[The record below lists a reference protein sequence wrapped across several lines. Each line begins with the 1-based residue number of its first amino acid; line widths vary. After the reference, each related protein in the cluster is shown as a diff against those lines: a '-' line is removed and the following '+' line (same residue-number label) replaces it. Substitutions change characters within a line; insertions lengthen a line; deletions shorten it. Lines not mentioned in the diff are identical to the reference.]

1 MKIIDKTIFEG
12 RNIYSHKKCI
22 RLDVDLE
29 GYSDIP
35 TKDIDMFNEKLLKMV
50 PELYKHRCGID
61 EEHGFAKRLKEGTY
75 LAHVCEHVIIAIQN
89 MLGIDLAYGK
99 AREVSGEHYYIIFQ
113 YQYKVLALNI
123 SYFAVD
129 IVNSLIKKYKID
141 FDKRYGELLKI
152 LAKEQ
157 MGASTKEIL
166 KAAKKRGLPY
176 INIGDSGM
184 YQIGYGRKGKMISA
198 AIGENTRCIGVDI
211 ACDKYLTKQ
220 ILKSNFI
227 PVAKGEKVYNTI
239 ELIKYGESLGYPLVL
254 KPQFGNKGN
263 GVILDITNSK
273 ELIDAYIML
282 KKSTDDIIVE
292 KYHEGRDYR
301 VCVVNY
307 KVVAVANRIPP
318 YIIGDGR
325 LNIKKLICNLN
336 SDSNRG
342 NGHEKPLTKIKID
355 DQLISYLSLQG
366 FSLNSIPQKDERV
379 FLRKN
384 ANLST
389 GAIAVDC
396 TDKISDENKEI
407 CERAAKA
414 LGLDICGIDIC
425 SRDISSS
432 LNEEGI
438 VVEINA
444 APGIRMHHFPSEGK
458 PRDVAG
464 SIVDMIYNNN
474 FDNIPVISVTGTNGK
489 TTTTRLISYI
499 FSRIGYNVGMTTTSG
514 VVVGGEA
521 IDKGDDTGTA
531 SARSVLLNKDVDIAV
546 LETAR
551 GGIVRR
557 GLAYDLADVAVLT
570 NITEDHLGLDG
581 IETMEDLSKAK
592 ALVVEA
598 VKDNGYAVIN
608 ADDKWSLSIID
619 RIKCNVIYFSMD
631 FNNEY
636 IQNNIKNNL
645 KAVYLKDNSIYVF
658 NHGRTYKVADVDDI
672 PITLKGRLKYN
683 IKNVMAACCAL
694 IAMNVDYCM
703 ISKGVTCFN
712 QNGEDNEGRFNFYN
726 VDGVNVVLD
735 YGHNIDGYSCVLES
749 LKSMNEKKLIGVIG
763 VPGDRSNDVIERI
776 GEMCSNVFD
785 KIYIKEDCDKRGRE
799 SGEVADLLL
808 SGVKKGKCKNV
819 NVILDELDALKE
831 AIDDASKGDFVIEFY
846 ENFSRLSFYLNEKSE
861 DNNDE
866 KAQNY

>member
-35 TKDIDMFNEKLLKMV
+35 TKDINMFNDKLLEMV

-61 EEHGFAKRLKEGTY
+61 EEHGFVKRLKEGTY
-75 LAHVCEHVIIAIQN
+75 IAHVCEHIIIALQN

-99 AREVSGEHYYIIFQ
+99 AREVSGDHYFIIFQ
-113 YQYKVLALNI
+113 YKYKILSLNI
-123 SYFAVD
+123 AYLAID
-129 IVNSLIKKYKID
+129 IVNSLIKGHKID
-141 FDKRYGELLKI
+141 FDKRYEELQKI
-152 LAKEQ
+152 LVKNQ
-157 MGASTKEIL
+157 IGASTKEL
-166 KAAKKRGLPY
+166 LNAAEKRGLPY

-198 AIGENTRCIGVDI
+198 AIGENTRCIGVDV

-227 PVAKGEKVYNTI
+227 PIADGEKVYNTL
-239 ELIKYGESLGYPLVL
+239 ELIKYAERLGYPLVL

-263 GVILDITNSK
+263 GVILDIKNSK
-273 ELIDAYIML
+273 ELIDAYITL
-282 KKSTDDIIVE
+282 KKTTDDIIVE
-292 KYHEGRDYR
+292 KYYEGRDYR
-301 VCVVNY
+301 VCVVDY

-318 YIIGDGR
+318 YIVGDGK

-336 SDSNRG
+336 SDSKRG
-342 NGHEKPLTKIKID
+342 NGHEKPLTKVKID
-355 DQLISYLSLQG
+355 DQLVSYLSVQG
-366 FSLNSIPQKDERV
+366 FSLNSVPQKNEKV

-389 GAIAVDC
+389 GAVAVDC
-396 TDKISDENKEI
+396 TDEISDENKEI

-425 SRDISSS
+425 SKDISSS
-432 LNEEGI
+432 LNEDGI
-438 VVEINA
+438 IVEVNA

-458 PRDVAG
+458 ARDVAG
-464 SIVDMIYNNN
+464 AIIDMIYRKN
-474 FDNIPVISVTGTNGK
+474 FENIPVISVTGTNGK
-489 TTTTRLISYI
+489 TTTTRLISFV

-514 VVVGGEA
+514 ISVGGKS
-521 IDKGDDTGTA
+521 IDRGDDTGTA
-531 SARSVLLNKDVDIAV
+531 SARSILLNRDVDIAV

-598 VKDNGYAVIN
+598 VKENGFAVIN

-619 RIKCNVIYFSMD
+619 RIKCNIIYFSMD
-631 FNNEY
+631 FDNKY
-636 IQNNIKNNL
+636 IQDNIKNNL
-645 KAVYLKDNSIYVF
+645 KAVYFKDNRIYVF
-658 NHGRTYKVADVDDI
+658 NNGRTYMVADIKDI
-672 PITLKGRLKYN
+672 PITLDGKLKYN
-683 IKNVMAACCAL
+683 IKNIMAACCAL

-712 QNGEDNEGRFNFYN
+712 ENDNEGRFNIYN
-726 VDGVNVVLD
+726 IDGTDVVLD

-749 LKSMNEKKLIGVIG
+749 LKDMNNRNLIGVIG
-763 VPGDRSNDVIERI
+763 VPGDRGDDVIERI
-776 GEMCSNVFD
+776 GKMCSDVFD
-785 KIYIKEDCDKRGRE
+785 KIYIKEDSDKRGRE
-799 SGEVADLLL
+799 DGEVADILLK
-808 SGVKKGKCKNV
+808 GVRSGKCRNV
-819 NVILDELDALKE
+819 KVVLDELDALKE
-831 AIDDASKGDFVIEFY
+831 AINDSSKGDMVIEFY
-846 ENFSRLSFYLNEKSE
+846 ENFEKLSSYLNEKSE
-861 DNNDE
+861 DNNE
-866 KAQNY
+866 ERAQNY

>member
-35 TKDIDMFNEKLLKMV
+35 TKDINMFNDKLLEMV

-61 EEHGFAKRLKEGTY
+61 EEHGFVKRLKEGTY
-75 LAHVCEHVIIAIQN
+75 IAHVCEHIIIALQN

-99 AREVSGEHYYIIFQ
+99 AREVSGDHYFIIFQ
-113 YQYKVLALNI
+113 YKYKILSLNI
-123 SYFAVD
+123 AYLAID
-129 IVNSLIKKYKID
+129 IVNSLIKGHKID
-141 FDKRYGELLKI
+141 FDKRYEELQKI
-152 LAKEQ
+152 LVKNQ
-157 MGASTKEIL
+157 IGASTKEL
-166 KAAKKRGLPY
+166 LNAAEKRGLPY

-198 AIGENTRCIGVDI
+198 AIGENTRCIGVDV

-227 PVAKGEKVYNTI
+227 PIADGEKVYNTL
-239 ELIKYGESLGYPLVL
+239 ELIKYAERLGYPLVL

-263 GVILDITNSK
+263 GVILDIKNSK
-273 ELIDAYIML
+273 ELIDAYITL
-282 KKSTDDIIVE
+282 KKTTDDIIVE
-292 KYHEGRDYR
+292 KYYEGRDYR
-301 VCVVNY
+301 VCVVDY

-318 YIIGDGR
+318 YIVGDGK

-336 SDSNRG
+336 SDSKRG
-342 NGHEKPLTKIKID
+342 NGHEKPLTKVKID
-355 DQLISYLSLQG
+355 DQLVSYLSVQG
-366 FSLNSIPQKDERV
+366 FSLNSVPQKNEKV

-389 GAIAVDC
+389 GAVAVDC
-396 TDKISDENKEI
+396 TDEISDENKEI

-425 SRDISSS
+425 SKDISSS
-432 LNEEGI
+432 LNEDGI
-438 VVEINA
+438 IVEVNA

-458 PRDVAG
+458 ARDVAG
-464 SIVDMIYNNN
+464 AIIDMIYRKN
-474 FDNIPVISVTGTNGK
+474 FENIPVISVTGTNGK
-489 TTTTRLISYI
+489 TTTTRLISFV

-514 VVVGGEA
+514 ISVGGKS
-521 IDKGDDTGTA
+521 IDRGDDTGTA
-531 SARSVLLNKDVDIAV
+531 SARSILLNRDVDIAV

-551 GGIVRR
+551 GGIVSR

-598 VKDNGYAVIN
+598 VKENGFAVIN

-619 RIKCNVIYFSMD
+619 RIKCNIIYFSMD
-631 FNNEY
+631 FDNKY
-636 IQNNIKNNL
+636 IQDNIKNNL
-645 KAVYLKDNSIYVF
+645 KAVYFKDNRIYVF
-658 NHGRTYKVADVDDI
+658 NNGRTYMVADIKDI
-672 PITLKGRLKYN
+672 PITLDGKLKYN
-683 IKNVMAACCAL
+683 IKNIMAACCAL

-712 QNGEDNEGRFNFYN
+712 ENDNEGRFNIYN
-726 VDGVNVVLD
+726 IDGTDVVLD

-749 LKSMNEKKLIGVIG
+749 LKDMNNRNLIGVIG
-763 VPGDRSNDVIERI
+763 VPGDRGDDVIERI
-776 GEMCSNVFD
+776 GKMCSDVFD
-785 KIYIKEDCDKRGRE
+785 KIYIKEDSDKRGRE
-799 SGEVADLLL
+799 NGEVADILLK
-808 SGVKKGKCKNV
+808 GVRSGKCRNV
-819 NVILDELDALKE
+819 KVVLDELDALKE
-831 AIDDASKGDFVIEFY
+831 AINDSSKGDMVIEFY
-846 ENFSRLSFYLNEKSE
+846 ENFEKLSSYLNEKSE
-861 DNNDE
+861 DNNE
-866 KAQNY
+866 ERAQNY

>member
-22 RLDVDLE
+22 RIDVDLE

-35 TKDIDMFNEKLLKMV
+35 TKDINMFNDKLLEMV

-61 EEHGFAKRLKEGTY
+61 EEHGFVKRLKEGTY
-75 LAHVCEHVIIAIQN
+75 IAHVCEHIIIALQN

-99 AREVSGEHYYIIFQ
+99 AREVSGDHYFIIFQ
-113 YQYKVLALNI
+113 YQYKILSLNI
-123 SYFAVD
+123 AYLAID
-129 IVNSLIKKYKID
+129 IVNSLIKGHKID
-141 FDKRYGELLKI
+141 FDKRYEELQKI
-152 LAKEQ
+152 LVKNQ
-157 MGASTKEIL
+157 IGASTKELL
-166 KAAKKRGLPY
+166 KAAEKRGLPY

-198 AIGENTRCIGVDI
+198 AIGENTRCIGVDV

-220 ILKSNFI
+220 ILKSSFI
-227 PVAKGEKVYNTI
+227 PIADGEKVYNTL
-239 ELIKYGESLGYPLVL
+239 ELIKYAERLGYPLVL

-263 GVILDITNSK
+263 GVILDIKNSK
-273 ELIDAYIML
+273 ELIDAYITL
-282 KKSTDDIIVE
+282 KKTTDDIIVE
-292 KYHEGRDYR
+292 KYYEGRDYR
-301 VCVVNY
+301 VCVVDY

-318 YIIGDGR
+318 YIVGDGK

-336 SDSNRG
+336 SDSKRG
-342 NGHEKPLTKIKID
+342 NGHEKPLTKVKID
-355 DQLISYLSLQG
+355 DQLVSYLSVQG
-366 FSLNSIPQKDERV
+366 FSLNSVPQKNEKV

-389 GAIAVDC
+389 GAVAVDC
-396 TDKISDENKEI
+396 TDEISDENKEI

-425 SRDISSS
+425 SKDISSS
-432 LNEEGI
+432 LNEDGI
-438 VVEINA
+438 IVEVNA

-458 PRDVAG
+458 ARDVAG
-464 SIVDMIYNNN
+464 AIIDMIYRKN
-474 FDNIPVISVTGTNGK
+474 FENIPVISVTGTNGK
-489 TTTTRLISYI
+489 TTTTRLISFV

-514 VVVGGEA
+514 ISVGGKS
-521 IDKGDDTGTA
+521 IDRGDDTGTA
-531 SARSVLLNKDVDIAV
+531 SARSILLNRDVDIAV

-581 IETMEDLSKAK
+581 IETMDDLSKAK

-598 VKDNGYAVIN
+598 VKENGFAVIN

-619 RIKCNVIYFSMD
+619 RIKCNIIYFSMD
-631 FNNEY
+631 FANKY
-636 IQNNIKNNL
+636 IQDNIKNNL
-645 KAVYLKDNSIYVF
+645 KAVYFKDNRIYVF
-658 NHGRTYKVADVDDI
+658 NSGRTYMVADIKDI
-672 PITLKGRLKYN
+672 PITLDGKLKYN
-683 IKNVMAACCAL
+683 IKNIMAACCAL

-712 QNGEDNEGRFNFYN
+712 ENDNEGRFNIYN
-726 VDGVNVVLD
+726 IDGVDVVLD

-749 LKSMNEKKLIGVIG
+749 LKDMNNRNLIGVIG
-763 VPGDRSNDVIERI
+763 VPGDRGDDVIERI
-776 GEMCSNVFD
+776 GKMCSDVFD
-785 KIYIKEDCDKRGRE
+785 KIYIKEDSDKRGRE
-799 SGEVADLLL
+799 NGEVADILLK
-808 SGVKKGKCKNV
+808 GVRSGKCRNV
-819 NVILDELDALKE
+819 KVVLDELDALKE
-831 AIDDASKGDFVIEFY
+831 AINDSSKGDMVIEFY
-846 ENFSRLSFYLNEKSE
+846 ENFEKLSSYLNEKSE
-861 DNNDE
+861 DNNE
-866 KAQNY
+866 ERAQNY

>member
-29 GYSDIP
+29 GYSEVP
-35 TKDIDMFNEKLLKMV
+35 TKNIDMFNENLLKMV

-61 EEHGFAKRLKEGTY
+61 EEHGFVKRLEEGTY
-75 LAHVCEHVIIAIQN
+75 LAHVCEHTIIALQN

-99 AREVSGEHYYIIFQ
+99 AREVSGDHYYIIFQ
-113 YQYKVLALNI
+113 YQYKILALNI
-123 SYFAVD
+123 AYLAVD
-129 IVNSLIKKYKID
+129 IVNSLIENHEID
-141 FDKRYGELLKI
+141 FDKRYEELQKI
-152 LAKEQ
+152 LVKEQ
-157 MGASTKEIL
+157 MGASTKELL
-166 KAAKKRGLPY
+166 KAAEKRGLPY

-184 YQIGYGRKGKMISA
+184 YQIGYGRKGKVISA
-198 AIGENTRCIGVDI
+198 TIGENTRCIGVDI

-227 PVAKGEKVYNTI
+227 PIADGEKVYNTL
-239 ELIKYGESLGYPLVL
+239 ELIKYSERLGYPLVL

-263 GVILDITNSK
+263 GVILNITNSK
-273 ELIDAYIML
+273 ELIESYISL
-282 KKSTDDIIVE
+282 KKTTDDIIVE
-292 KYHEGRDYR
+292 KYYEGKDYR
-301 VCVVNY
+301 VCLVDY
-307 KVVAVANRIPP
+307 KVVAVAKRIPP
-318 YIIGDGR
+318 YVIGNGK
-325 LNIKKLICNLN
+325 LSLKKLLCNLN

-342 NGHEKPLTKIKID
+342 NGHEKPLTKVKID
-355 DQLISYLSLQG
+355 DQLVSYLSEQG
-366 FSLNSIPQKDERV
+366 FNLNSVPKENERI

-396 TDKISDENKEI
+396 TDEISDENKEI

-425 SRDISSS
+425 SKDISSS

-438 VVEINA
+438 IVEINA

-464 SIVDMIYNNN
+464 AIIDMIYRNN

-489 TTTTRLISYI
+489 TTTTRLISYV

-514 VVVGGEA
+514 ISVGGKS
-521 IDKGDDTGTA
+521 IDRGDDTGIT
-531 SARSVLLNKDVDIAV
+531 SARSILLNKDVDIAV

-598 VKDNGYAVIN
+598 VKEDGFAVIN
-608 ADDKWSLSIID
+608 ADDKWSLSIRD
-619 RIKCNVIYFSMD
+619 RINCNIIYFSMD
-631 FNNEY
+631 YENEF

-645 KAVYLKDNSIYVF
+645 KAVYYKDNRIYIF
-658 NHGRTYKVADVDDI
+658 NNGRTYMVADIKDI
-672 PITLKGRLKYN
+672 PITLNGKLKYN

-694 IAMNVDYCM
+694 TAMNVDYCM
-703 ISKGVTCFN
+703 ISKGVTDFN
-712 QNGEDNEGRFNFYN
+712 ERDNEGRFNIYN
-726 VDGVNVVLD
+726 IAGVDVVLD
-735 YGHNIDGYSCVLES
+735 YGHNIDGYNCVLES
-749 LKSMNEKKLIGVIG
+749 LKGMDNRKLVGVIG
-763 VPGDRSNDVIERI
+763 VPGDRGNDVIERI
-776 GEMCSNVFD
+776 GKMCSDVFD
-785 KIYIKEDCDKRGRE
+785 KIYIKEDCDKRGRKN
-799 SGEVADLLL
+799 GEVADILLK
-808 SGVKKGKCKNV
+808 GVRRGKCKNV
-819 NVILDELDALKE
+819 KVVLDELDALKE
-831 AIDDASKGDFVIEFY
+831 AIDDSSKGDMVIEFY
-846 ENFSRLSFYLNEKSE
+846 ENFEKLSSYINEQGE
-861 DNNDE
+861 YNGE
-866 KAQNY
+866 ERAQNY